1 MCRVQKSSPIGLWPR
16 RNLAECCTRCA
27 WSAYLGLALLDWW
40 LAWSST
46 KPDSSDGVMCEEF
59 AFGGKKCFAC
69 VVKQKRA
76 PKRLLPCSFLITPA
90 VTVGRHTKT
99 VIRVSDCAL
108 TLSAS
113 RRLVAA
119 EINVSNS
126 SRTECLGFVRCLW
139 SLVFHGH

>member
-59 AFGGKKCFAC
+59 AFGGKKSFAC

-90 VTVGRHTKT
+90 LTVGRHTKT
-99 VIRVSDCAL
+99 VIRVSDCSL
-108 TLSAS
+108 TLSATGCI
-113 RRLVAA
+113 RNLRQQFLQK
-119 EINVSNS
+119 
-126 SRTECLGFVRCLW
+126 CLGFVRCLW